1 MYINIYFNTFCYS
14 CSADGAVNNH
24 ICLKCGKE
32 FATNADLTRHIQ
44 REDTINVITCEVC
57 GATALDKTR
66 MRDHMDTHE
75 GVRRHM
81 CDIIFIMWQSTS
93 L

>member
-1 MYINIYFNTFCYS
+1 MK
-14 CSADGAVNNH
+14 NH
-24 ICLKCGKE
+24 SCLKCGKGV
-32 FATNADLTRHIQ
+32 ATNADFSRHIQ

-57 GATALDKTR
+57 GATALDNTR
-66 MRDHMDTHE
+66 MRDHMYTHE

-81 CDIIFIMWQSTS
+81 CDIIFIMWQSIS